1 MNPELVLVV
10 GDMFLPQRSPD
21 INEQFKSILTPNKVQ
36 HVLCLG
42 NIGNQETLD
51 WLKGLSKDFHIVK
64 GDFDTIEETPER
76 KVIQVGDFNIGL
88 IHGHQILPWGDLDSL
103 GIMQRNLGCDIL
115 ISGHTHKISI
125 NVKDNALFLNPGSFT
140 GAFSPL
146 IEDSIPSFILMVL
159 TGDEAIIYLY
169 TLNDKNKKFDVAKY
183 DYKKGADE
191 VIHNEGE
198 EDDNNDEDINDNK
211 DEDDDINK
219 ENEPEPEQEAEPKED
234 NENNN
239 DINNN
244 KDEENAE

>member
-51 WLKGLSKDFHIVK
+51 WLKGLSKDFHMVK
-64 GDFDTIEETPER
+64 GDFDTEDIPEK
-76 KVIQVGDFNIGL
+76 KVIQIGDFNIGL
-88 IHGHQILPWGDLDSL
+88 IHGHQILPWGDVDSL

-115 ISGHTHKISI
+115 ISGHTHKTNIL
-125 NVKDNALFLNPGSFT
+125 VKDNALFLNPGSFT

-146 IEDSIPSFILMVL
+146 IEDTIPSFILMVL

-169 TLNDKNKKFDVAKY
+169 TLREKDKKFEVNKY
-183 DYKKGADE
+183 DYKKGGDE
-191 VIHNEGE
+191 VLHADNE
-198 EDDNNDEDINDNK
+198 EDDEEEKK
-211 DEDDDINK
+211 DEEQEQDN
-219 ENEPEPEQEAEPKED
+219 ENNEQNEPEQETEQKE
-234 NENNN
+234 EN
-239 DINNN
+239 DI
-244 KDEENAE
+244 KDEEAE